1 MTERIHHLV
10 DQLAQ
15 LQTTLHQKDFLLTW
29 NQTEADLKAAQ
40 LATEVFEE
48 LREYFAGLRREKFDC
63 PALGEFKRAVKS
75 AINEHL

>member
-1 MTERIHHLV
+1 MKQSKLEEAISEK
-10 DQLAQ
+10 DKKAFKGF
-15 LQTTLHQKDFLLTW
+15 LQRTVGIIMKSYGRLGETQ
-29 NQTEADLKAAQ
+29 Q
-40 LATEVFEE
+40 TEVFEE